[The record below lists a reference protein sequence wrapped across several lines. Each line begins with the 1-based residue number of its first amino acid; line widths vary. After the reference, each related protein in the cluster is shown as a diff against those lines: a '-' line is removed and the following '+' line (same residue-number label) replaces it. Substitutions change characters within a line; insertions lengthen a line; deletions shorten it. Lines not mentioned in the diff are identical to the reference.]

1 MLDLAF
7 VAVASGSVIS
17 YLLTDLV
24 NLGQCEFNDVF
35 PRMLDFMDRLN
46 FKNYKRETV
55 AQIKECLL

>member
-7 VAVASGSVIS
+7 VPVASGSMIS
-17 YLLTDLV
+17 YLLTDQV

-35 PRMLDFMDRLN
+35 LRMLDFMDRLN
-46 FKNYKRETV
+46 LKNYKRETV